1 MMLPFFDGHC
11 HIVSALTLARIILI
25 LQAAS
30 SPRAGKNSIFNMLK
44 YLHLHPVDL
53 GGNCNCD

>member
-30 SPRAGKNSIFNMLK
+30 SHGKNSIFNMLK
-44 YLHLHPVDL
+44 YLHLHLVDL